1 MNLTPD
7 HELIRDSVR
16 RLAEA
21 ELAPIAARIDA
32 DDWFPRD
39 FFLRLGE
46 IGALGVLVP
55 EEYGGS
61 GGDYIGAALIM
72 EELARVSGSVSLS
85 YGAHAVLCVG
95 AIARDCSPE
104 QKARV
109 LPRLC
114 SGEAIG
120 AWALTE
126 PSSGS
131 DALGM
136 RTRAAR
142 DGNDYVLDGG
152 KTFITNGSE
161 AETLVVY
168 ARTGAAA
175 LGAQGISV
183 FLVDGKTPGFQ
194 CSRTLDKM
202 GMRGSPTAELRFDA
216 MRVSAADRIG
226 EENRGVAMMMRG
238 LDVERATLA
247 GISVGLA
254 QAALDHSVKWARERE
269 QFGRPIAE
277 FQMVQKLLA
286 DMYVDVAAAR
296 LLVYEAA
303 HLCVAQATGCAKL
316 ASAAKLFSSEIAT
329 RAGLAAV
336 QIFGG
341 YGYTRD
347 YPVERIARDAKLME
361 IGAGTSE
368 IQRTIIAREL
378 LKGR

>member
-1 MNLTPD
+1 MKLSAEN
-7 HELIRDSVR
+7 ELIRDAVR
-16 RLAEA
+16 KLAEA

-32 DDWFPRD
+32 EDWFPRD
-39 FFLRLGE
+39 FFLKLGE

-61 GGDYIGAALIM
+61 GGDYIGATVVM

-95 AIARDCSPE
+95 AIARDCSHE
-104 QKARV
+104 QKRRV

-126 PSSGS
+126 PGSGS

-136 RTRAAR
+136 RSRAVR
-142 DGNDYVLDGG
+142 EGSDYVIEGG

-168 ARTGAAA
+168 ARTDPAQGAR
-175 LGAQGISV
+175 GISV
-183 FLVDGKTPGFQ
+183 FLVDAKTPGFS
-194 CSRTLDKM
+194 CSRKLDKM

-216 MRVSAADRIG
+216 MRVPAENRIG
-226 EENRGVAMMMRG
+226 EENRGVALMMRG

-254 QAALDHSVKWARERE
+254 QAALDHSVAYARQRE

-286 DMYVDVAAAR
+286 DMYVDVEAAR

-303 HLCVAQATGCAKL
+303 QLCVSQSSGCAKL
-316 ASAAKLFSSEIAT
+316 ASAAKLFASEIAT

-378 LKGR
+378 LRER

>member
-1 MNLTPD
+1 
-7 HELIRDSVR
+7 VR
-16 RLAEA
+16 RLAES

-32 DDWFPRD
+32 EDWFPRD
-39 FFLRLGE
+39 FFSKLGE

-61 GGDYIGAALIM
+61 GGDYIGATLVM
-72 EELARVSGSVSLS
+72 EELARFSGSVSLS

-95 AIARDCSPE
+95 AIARDCSHE
-104 QKARV
+104 QKQRV

-126 PSSGS
+126 PGSGS

-136 RTRAAR
+136 RTRAVR
-142 DGNDYVLDGG
+142 DGGDYVLDGG

-168 ARTGAAA
+168 ARTDPAQGAR
-175 LGAQGISV
+175 GISV
-183 FLVDGKTPGFQ
+183 FLVDSKTAGFS
-194 CSRTLDKM
+194 CSRTLEKM

-216 MRVSAADRIG
+216 MRVPVADRIG
-226 EENRGVAMMMRG
+226 DENRGVAMMMRG

-247 GISVGLA
+247 GVSVGLA
-254 QAALDHSVKWARERE
+254 QAALDHSVAWARERE
-269 QFGRPIAE
+269 QFGRPIAQ

-286 DMYVDVAAAR
+286 DMYVDVEAAR

-303 HLCVAQATGCAKL
+303 ELCVAQASGCAKL

-378 LKGR
+378 LRER

>member
-1 MNLTPD
+1 MQLTPE
-7 HELIRDSVR
+7 HELIRDTVR
-16 RLAEA
+16 RLAEE

-32 DDWFPRD
+32 EDWFPRD

-55 EEYGGS
+55 EEFGGS
-61 GGDYIGAALIM
+61 GGDYVGATLIM
-72 EELARVSGSVSLS
+72 DELARHSGSVSLS

-95 AIARDCSPE
+95 AIARDATPA
-104 QKARV
+104 QKQRV

-114 SGEAIG
+114 TGEAIG

-126 PSSGS
+126 PGSGS

-136 RTRAAR
+136 RTRAMR
-142 DGNDYVLDGG
+142 DGDAYVLDGS

-168 ARTGAAA
+168 ARTDPAQAAH
-175 LGAQGISV
+175 GVSV
-183 FLVDGKTPGFQ
+183 FLVDGKAAGFS
-194 CSRTLDKM
+194 CSRTLEKM
-202 GMRGSPTAELRFDA
+202 GMRGSPTAELRFEGV
-216 MRVSAADRIG
+216 RVPLADRLG

-247 GISVGLA
+247 GISIGLA
-254 QAALDHSVKWARERE
+254 QAALDHALRYARERE
-269 QFGRPIAE
+269 QFGRPISD
-277 FQMVQKLLA
+277 FQMVQKILA
-286 DMYVDVAAAR
+286 DMYVELTAAR
-296 LLVYEAA
+296 LMVYEAA
-303 HLCVAQATGCAKL
+303 ALCVAQSTGVSKL

>member
-1 MNLTPD
+1 MNFTPD
-7 HELIRDSVR
+7 HELIRDAVR
-16 RLAEA
+16 RLAES

-32 DDWFPRD
+32 EDWFPRD
-39 FFLRLGE
+39 FFMKLGE
-46 IGALGVLVP
+46 IGALGVLIP

-61 GGDYIGAALIM
+61 GGDYIGATIVM

-85 YGAHAVLCVG
+85 YGAHSVLCMG
-95 AIARDCSPE
+95 AINRDCSAE
-104 QKARV
+104 QKKRV

-126 PSSGS
+126 PGSGS

-136 RTRAAR
+136 RTRAVR
-142 DGNDYVLDGG
+142 DGDSYKLDGS

-168 ARTGAAA
+168 ARTDPAQGAH
-175 LGAQGISV
+175 GISV
-183 FLVDGKTPGFQ
+183 FLVDGKTPGFS
-194 CSRTLDKM
+194 CSRKLEKM
-202 GMRGSPTAELRFDA
+202 GMRGSPTAELRFDG
-216 MRVSAADRIG
+216 MRVDVGNRIG

-254 QAALDHSVKWARERE
+254 QAALDHSLVYARQRE
-269 QFGRPIAE
+269 QFGRPIAD
-277 FQMVQKLLA
+277 FQMVQKMLA
-286 DMYVDVAAAR
+286 DMYVEVTGAR
-296 LLVYEAA
+296 LMVYEAA
-303 HLCVAQATGCAKL
+303 EQCVKQSSGCAQL
-316 ASAAKLFSSEIAT
+316 ASAAKLYSSEIAT
-329 RAGLAAV
+329 RAGLTAV

-368 IQRTIIAREL
+368 IQRSIIAKRL
-378 LKGR
+378 LRG

>member
-1 MNLTPD
+1 MKLTSD

-32 DDWFPRD
+32 EDWFPRD

-61 GGDYIGAALIM
+61 GGDYIGATLVM

-95 AIARDCSPE
+95 AINRDCSPE
-104 QKARV
+104 QKRRV

-126 PSSGS
+126 PGSGS

-142 DGNDYVLDGG
+142 DGDDYVLDGG

-168 ARTGAAA
+168 ARTDPAAGAH
-175 LGAQGISV
+175 GISV
-183 FLVDGKTPGFQ
+183 FLVDGKTPGFA
-194 CSRTLDKM
+194 CSRKLDKM

-216 MRVSAADRIG
+216 MRVSAGNRIG

-254 QAALDHSVKWARERE
+254 QAALDHSVAWARERE

-286 DMYVDVAAAR
+286 DMYVDVEAAR

-303 HLCVAQATGCAKL
+303 ELCVAQASGCAKL
-316 ASAAKLFSSEIAT
+316 ASAAKLFASEIAT